1 MGRQSLRGGKDPG
14 RNGHRA
20 TTGPGVRPRRRA
32 SGRCTPASRAIP
44 GGGGGVRRHPSGE
57 PVFPSCISAPRSGRG
72 RACTPHLIE
81 STAVPG
87 GDLNTSRF
95 RRTQPPRESTSEAAD
110 ARPGGGRGRAVLGTR
125 GKDAVRAPPAP
136 PHAAS
141 KPHAWQRF
149 RTLGTQRRT
158 RRASW
163 GGRRARRGQVRGR
176 LSPSILTL
184 RDIASPEAVRG
195 SWPPPAPAPPRA
207 QGRPTPATPIGAGAA
222 GHHTRVRTDLQSLSV

>member
-44 GGGGGVRRHPSGE
+44 GEGGVRRHPSGE

-87 GDLNTSRF
+87 GHLNTSRF
-95 RRTQPPRESTSEAAD
+95 RRTQPPRESTSEAAA
-110 ARPGGGRGRAVLGTR
+110 ARPGGGRGCAVLGTR
-125 GKDAVRAPPAP
+125 GKDAARPPPAP

-141 KPHAWQRF
+141 KPHVCRRF

-158 RRASW
+158 RRTLW

-176 LSPSILTL
+176 LSRSILML
-184 RDIASPEAVRG
+184 RDIASPEA
-195 SWPPPAPAPPRA
+195 APGPR
-207 QGRPTPATPIGAGAA
+207 PAA
-222 GHHTRVRTDLQSLSV
+222 GTGPAHPGDAHRSWRSWASHPGQD

>member
-1 MGRQSLRGGKDPG
+1 MRARGGPSVTEG
-14 RNGHRA
+14 RE
-20 TTGPGVRPRRRA
+20 RPRKKWSQGDDWPRGEASAQGERALHPSLPGDPRGRR
-32 SGRCTPASRAIP
+32 
-44 GGGGGVRRHPSGE
+44 GGVRRHPSGE

-125 GKDAVRAPPAP
+125 RKDAARPPPAP

-141 KPHAWQRF
+141 KPHACRRF
-149 RTLGTQRRT
+149 RTLGAQMRT
-158 RRASW
+158 WRASW
-163 GGRRARRGQVRGR
+163 GGRRARRGQVRGH
-176 LSPSILTL
+176 LSWSILTL
-184 RDIASPEAVRG
+184 RDIASPEA
-195 SWPPPAPAPPRA
+195 APGPR
-207 QGRPTPATPIGAGAA
+207 PAA
-222 GHHTRVRTDLQSLSV
+222 GTGPAHPGDAHRSWRSWASHPGQD